1 MTLEE
6 IRNTLED
13 VRYQSLRSGKMQS
26 YEFKHDSG
34 THAITAECWDGRTFH
49 IGCVTT
55 NDILVAVD
63 EVLQEVAPPARG
75 YSCAICGKMGPEHGH
90 FDATDPSTHKFV
102 CGPIVFA

>member
-1 MTLEE
+1 MKLEE

-13 VRYQSLRSGKMQS
+13 VRYQSLRTGKMQS

-34 THAITAECWDGRTFH
+34 THAITAECWDGRIFH

-63 EVLQEVAPPARG
+63 EVLQEVA
-75 YSCAICGKMGPEHGH
+75 
-90 FDATDPSTHKFV
+90 
-102 CGPIVFA
+102 